1 MEGSRDEIVRYLR
14 LTDAEF
20 QIPDERTSTTKS
32 QDRAVNL
39 TWGGSAALAD
49 SGMMNIFRTE
59 GGRSVDTGT
68 YDAEQLERIRRNGEA
83 LKRQMRRRVDEYELH
98 SIHARAPASEL
109 YWAVVASL
117 VDDGSV
123 NTNIMRRDAPIQRT
137 LKLVDAGKQSI
148 CDPF

>member
-1 MEGSRDEIVRYLR
+1 M
-14 LTDAEF
+14 
-20 QIPDERTSTTKS
+20 
-32 QDRAVNL
+32 
-39 TWGGSAALAD
+39 AD
-49 SGMMNIFRTE
+49 SGMMNTFRTE

-83 LKRQMRRRVDEYELH
+83 LQRQMRRRVDENELH
-98 SIHARAPASEL
+98 SIHARVPASEL